1 MATERKTR
9 QVLLQKTFLGSYFY
23 RTSDGTGRDV
33 LRLQKSQETVN
44 EHIVKDILMQFRKKH
59 KIESEM
65 MNERTIKAAI
75 PVIVGE
81 KYMPQSPRIYEE
93 GYHSYLNSW
102 SEPLLQPSKVID
114 PAMPRPKLWQ
124 ELLDRW
130 FKKPE
135 EAAFFE
141 SFLAFM
147 VRKPLESAD
156 MAVVLR
162 SAQGCGKNFLWDQ
175 VVTPMVGKTNAPT
188 TSLKQLT
195 GTFSADLYRS
205 TAVLLDE
212 MYSDNKLSADKLKSI
227 VTGRS
232 MRTEEKNIQ
241 AVTLRKHFKL
251 IITSNSHKPLHIEAG
266 DRRYWV
272 CEYIDHK
279 TSKEETAE
287 FLATFS
293 VWLDGKGLQE
303 LRDWFELVVCE
314 ERMFRTAPDTEAKAE
329 ITARDKTADYQVEL
343 QDFLEPR
350 KGGFV
355 FSVTQIQADRFRYL
369 AERDIAS
376 VLRDMGF
383 IEKRRLSYGRA
394 RLWEHPAL
402 ATNKDEKAM
411 IWSMAAENSRFR
423 G

>member
-1 MATERKTR
+1 M
-9 QVLLQKTFLGSYFY
+9 
-23 RTSDGTGRDV
+23 

>member
-9 QVLLQKTFLGSYFY
+9 QVLLQKTFVGSYFY
-23 RTSDGTGRDV
+23 RTSDATGRDV
-33 LRLQKSQETVN
+33 LRLQQSQETVN
-44 EHIVKDILMQFRKKH
+44 LHVLKDILMQFRNKH
-59 KIESEM
+59 RIESEM
-65 MNERTIKAAI
+65 LNERQVYSAI

-114 PAMPRPKLWQ
+114 PAMVRPELWQ

-141 SFLAFM
+141 AFLAFTI
-147 VRKPLESAD
+147 RKPLESAD

-227 VTGRS
+227 VTGRT
-232 MRTEEKNIQ
+232 MRT
-241 AVTLRKHFKL
+241 
-251 IITSNSHKPLHIEAG
+251 
-266 DRRYWV
+266 
-272 CEYIDHK
+272 
-279 TSKEETAE
+279 
-287 FLATFS
+287 
-293 VWLDGKGLQE
+293 GLCRE
-303 LRDWFELVVCE
+303 
-314 ERMFRTAPDTEAKAE
+314 
-329 ITARDKTADYQVEL
+329 
-343 QDFLEPR
+343 
-350 KGGFV
+350 GGGNLNV
-355 FSVTQIQADRFRYL
+355 A
-369 AERDIAS
+369 
-376 VLRDMGF
+376 
-383 IEKRRLSYGRA
+383 
-394 RLWEHPAL
+394 
-402 ATNKDEKAM
+402 
-411 IWSMAAENSRFR
+411 
-423 G
+423 

>member
-9 QVLLQKTFLGSYFY
+9 QVLLQKTFLGGYFY
-23 RTSDGTGRDV
+23 RTSDIMGRDV

-44 EHIVKDILMQFRKKH
+44 LHVLKDILMQFRNKH
-59 KIESEM
+59 RIESEM
-65 MNERTIKAAI
+65 LNERQIYSAI

-81 KYMPQSPRIYEE
+81 KYMPSQGRIYEE

-114 PAMPRPKLWQ
+114 PAMPRPELWQ

-195 GTFSADLYRS
+195 GTYSADLYRS

-251 IITSNSHKPLHIEAG
+251 IITSNSHKPLHIEQG

-272 CEYIDHK
+272 PEYIDHK
-279 TSKEETAE
+279 KSKEETAA
-287 FLATFS
+287 FLDTFS
-293 VWLDGKGLQE
+293 VWLDAGGLQE

-314 ERMFRTAPDTEAKAE
+314 ERMFRTAPDTEAKTE

-355 FSVTQIQADRFRYL
+355 FSVTQIQADRFRFL
-369 AERDIAS
+369 AERDIAA

-383 IEKRRLSYGRA
+383 VEKRRLSYGRA
-394 RLWEHPAL
+394 RLWEHTDL
-402 ATNKDEKAM
+402 VVSKDEKAM
-411 IWSMAAENSRFR
+411 IWSKEAENSRFR
-423 G
+423 

>member
-1 MATERKTR
+1 MTTERKSR
-9 QVLLQKTFLGSYFY
+9 QVLLQKGFLGSYFY
-23 RTSDGTGRDV
+23 RTSDATGRDV
-33 LRLQKSQETVN
+33 LRLQQSQETVN
-44 EHIVKDILMQFRKKH
+44 MHIVKNTLGQFRNKH

-65 MNERTIKAAI
+65 LNERAIYSAI

-81 KYMPQSPRIYEE
+81 KYMPQSPRIYQE

-114 PAMPRPKLWQ
+114 VDMLRPKLWD

-141 SFLAFM
+141 SFVAFTI
-147 VRKPLESAD
+147 RKPLEFAD

-195 GTFSADLYRS
+195 GTYSGDLYRS

-232 MRTEEKNIQ
+232 MRTEEKYEQ

-251 IITSNSHKPLHIEAG
+251 IITSNSHKPLHIEQG

-279 TSKEETAE
+279 ESKEETAA
-287 FLATFS
+287 FLDTFS
-293 VWLDGKGLQE
+293 VWLDAGGLQE

-343 QDFLEPR
+343 ADFLEPR
-350 KGGFV
+350 KGGFI
-355 FSVTQIQADRFRYL
+355 FSVTQIQGDRFKFL
-369 AERDIAS
+369 AERDIAA
-376 VLRDMGF
+376 VLRGMGF
-383 IEKRRLSYGRA
+383 VEKRRNVYGKA
-394 RLWEHPAL
+394 RLWEHGDL
-402 ATNKDEKAM
+402 VISKGEKAP
-411 IWSMAAENSRFR
+411 IWSSEAEKSRFR